1 MRVAGRNNSF
11 PRPFFLPQTG
21 AAPPLCCLPG
31 RAAGER
37 KSEARGIPEWTDRC
51 YVTVTGPHPR
61 ATGGWE
67 PRERQSG
74 GRQGPPSRL
83 SSSQKRRG
91 WASGSSGLGPGPVS
105 PSSWATTLAFRLLT
119 WGGWVL
125 ATLPPAFLHS
135 WARAASST
143 TDSSRAIPR
152 EWKSHAQGHSAGWW
166 KCQEAAS
173 SSPARPCPLCLMCP
187 VGTSLP
193 DSPWRSGFPRLGPC
207 EATPWRPPTAPPRA
221 RRPPPP
227 QARRPLQRS
236 PRWPR
241 SCLLLLHP
249 RSCVLGSGHSVFQV
263 FISRISS
270 FSRGSASRTS

>member
-11 PRPFFLPQTG
+11 PRPFFLPQGERREKERARRAEFLNGRTD
-21 AAPPLCCLPG
+21 ATSPSPG
-31 RAAGER
+31 RTPA
-37 KSEARGIPEWTDRC
+37 
-51 YVTVTGPHPR
+51 
-61 ATGGWE
+61 
-67 PRERQSG
+67 PREAGSRERGSRAG
-74 GRQGPPSRL
+74 GRGRRAASPPPRS
-83 SSSQKRRG
+83 RG
-91 WASGSSGLGPGPVS
+91 WASGSSGLGPVS

-125 ATLPPAFLHS
+125 VTLPPAFLHS

-193 DSPWRSGFPRLGPC
+193 DSRRTTEGGFGCRLWIRQAGQETLASLPC
-207 EATPWRPPTAPPRA
+207 
-221 RRPPPP
+221 
-227 QARRPLQRS
+227 
-236 PRWPR
+236 
-241 SCLLLLHP
+241 
-249 RSCVLGSGHSVFQV
+249 
-263 FISRISS
+263 
-270 FSRGSASRTS
+270 

>member
-11 PRPFFLPQTG
+11 PRPFFLPQGEQREKERARRAEFLNGRTD
-21 AAPPLCCLPG
+21 ATSPSPG
-31 RAAGER
+31 RTPA
-37 KSEARGIPEWTDRC
+37 
-51 YVTVTGPHPR
+51 
-61 ATGGWE
+61 
-67 PRERQSG
+67 PREAGSRERGSRAG
-74 GRQGPPSRL
+74 GRGHRAASPPPRS
-83 SSSQKRRG
+83 RG
-91 WASGSSGLGPGPVS
+91 WASGSSGLGPVS

-125 ATLPPAFLHS
+125 VTLPPAFLHS

-193 DSPWRSGFPRLGPC
+193 DSPWRSGFPRHGPC

-221 RRPPPP
+221 HRPPPP
-227 QARRPLQRS
+227 QARRPLQSS

-241 SCLLLLHP
+241 SRLLLWPLALLFHP
-249 RSCVLGSGHSVFQV
+249 RSCVLTSAPSVSQV